1 MASSTKSAG
10 SNSTKDDNNN
20 DTAPFSLPP
29 AYDLHRSDRI
39 NNGGGSNNDGGL
51 RGPSSFHTTEDSINS
66 SLDYHSSSSPG
77 ASADYDDQY
86 EGFRRVGG
94 GEIETSI
101 GLAVMPPAASSAD
114 QDPTQLL
121 EDIVSH
127 NNHRNNNNMDD
138 PYYPPNEFET
148 AGAQQDA
155 TAAIHNMHS
164 KLLYLL
170 SHPEL
175 FHEALAWE
183 DQSLLSIQ
191 QPNNDKFEEDST
203 FEGLSDANNND
214 NVKATQNETFEF
226 NPNDQGGGA
235 DDKKDKE
242 EDDDNLPPLPFEI
255 FAPDAEVVLPQ
266 ALTATQLFGVE
277 RETGVELEAAAGIT
291 GLSHLFL
298 RWLALM
304 PEGDHMNIIRP
315 PGLTVMRIAGGGYR
329 VTAAHRVVWRWMNKF
344 SFSPLDLSREHSDGA
359 VDAANNPSSTTA
371 NNNDTDFDFGDLVTM
386 TIIDVFETDVDGK
399 LLSYCPTFD
408 NRAVHKTKETVER
421 IRKGATQFK
430 HRMGVIAQSPAGK
443 RVNKA
448 AGHVGRIGMTAA
460 LRVGNMV
467 KSKIEEIGAEEMMKR
482 RGRGEEMDNEKMV
495 DDEVMESSP
504 SDEQDN
510 NDAGLAKE
518 EDDEKGKSKTQ
529 SQDLYISDDSASS
542 PTSSRRMEV

>member
-10 SNSTKDDNNN
+10 SSSKDDNR
-20 DTAPFSLPP
+20 TPPFSLPP

-39 NNGGGSNNDGGL
+39 NGGESNT
-51 RGPSSFHTTEDSINS
+51 RPPSSFATTEDSINS

-77 ASADYDDQY
+77 ADEQY

-101 GLAVMPPAASSAD
+101 GLAVAPPASLAE
-114 QDPTQLL
+114 QDPSQLL
-121 EDIVSH
+121 QDIVSH
-127 NNHRNNNNMDD
+127 NNHHRHGEIIGNNMDND
-138 PYYPPNEFET
+138 DLYYPSNEFENN
-148 AGAQQDA
+148 AAQQDA

-175 FHEALAWE
+175 FHEALSWE

-191 QPNNDKFEEDST
+191 PNDKFEEDST
-203 FEGLSDANNND
+203 FEGLSDANNN
-214 NVKATQNETFEF
+214 VKATQNETFEF
-226 NPNDQGGGA
+226 NPDDHQGGTGTGTGGGNTKQPIEH
-235 DDKKDKE
+235 DE
-242 EDDDNLPPLPFEI
+242 NSPPLPFEI

-344 SFSPLDLSREHSDGA
+344 SFSPLDLSRDEHSDGA
-359 VDAANNPSSTTA
+359 AAAIDSVDATNSSAT
-371 NNNDTDFDFGDLVTM
+371 NNDTDFDFGDLVTM

-421 IRKGATQFK
+421 LKKGATQFK
-430 HRMGVIAQSPAGK
+430 ERMGVIAQSPAGK

-460 LRVGNMV
+460 LRVGSMV
-467 KSKIEEIGAEEMMKR
+467 KSKIEEMGADEMRKR
-482 RGRGEEMDNEKMV
+482 RGRGEEMVLENMV
-495 DDEVMESSP
+495 QDEIMESSP
-504 SDEQDN
+504 SDEQDT
-510 NDAGLAKE
+510 LALKKE
-518 EDDEKGKSKTQ
+518 IEEKEKSKQ
-529 SQDLYISDDSASS
+529 VGRADRGQDYISDDSASS